1 MSEMSPE
8 VFKKWQQIVESVD
21 KTKIPVEFIKKL
33 VVRFPNRRQKTINI
47 KSLFNQGLDVDEVE
61 QVVSNRL
68 EEYDD
73 LIGVEFIL
81 DIEGIAEIVQHNTN
95 ELLLSNKL

>member
-21 KTKIPVEFIKKL
+21 KTRIPVEFIKKM
-33 VVRFPNRRQKTINI
+33 VVRLPNRKQKTINI
-47 KSLFNQGLDVDEVE
+47 KILFNQGLDVDEVE
-61 QVVSNRL
+61 QVVTKRL

-73 LIGVEFIL
+73 LLGVEFIL
-81 DIEGIAEIVQHNTN
+81 DIEGIAEIVQHSTN
-95 ELLLSNKL
+95 ELLWSNKL

>member
-1 MSEMSPE
+1 MSPE

-21 KTKIPVEFIKKL
+21 KTRIPVEFIKKL
-33 VVRFPNRRQKTINI
+33 VVRLPNRKQKTINI

-61 QVVSNRL
+61 QVVTKRL

-73 LIGVEFIL
+73 LLGVEFIL
-81 DIEGIAEIVQHNTN
+81 DIEGIAEIVQHSTN
-95 ELLLSNKL
+95 ELLWSNKL